1 MFVPSVTMLTSICQ
15 SPKFYSLHCKV
26 QINLMQFT
34 VRCYLY
40 VFCVNNIQMA
50 THIKDKNGIL
60 LYKLALIN
68 WWCISR
74 FTQKWCTISCKRSFP
89 SKILIWLHDKNL
101 WFHCFLIVMSI
112 YVLYCEHNKLSQALP
127 CLISSGFSSSS
138 KSNICT
144 QWLTVSHHYIFME
157 TS

>member
-1 MFVPSVTMLTSICQ
+1 MCQLLIKHDLLKWRYHMFVPSVTMLTSICQ
-15 SPKFYSLHCKV
+15 SPKFYSLHSKV

-74 FTQKWCTISCKRSFP
+74 FTQNWYTISCKRSFP

-101 WFHCFLIVMSI
+101 WFHCF
-112 YVLYCEHNKLSQALP
+112 CNCDEHICGLP
-127 CLISSGFSSSS
+127 CDLGSYLHS
-138 KSNICT
+138 
-144 QWLTVSHHYIFME
+144 SHHEQIAME
-157 TS
+157 TNLT